1 MSKIG
6 LFYGSET
13 GNTRKVAKSIVKKL
27 GDDAV
32 ELFNVTKATPDDFA
46 KFSSII
52 LATPTLGDGE
62 LVNSWKEFFPTFQ
75 GIDLTGKTVAIYGFG
90 DQDAYG
96 HEFCDAM
103 IILYNAAKAQGA
115 TIIGS
120 WGTDGYEFHQVQ
132 VDCGWKVRGPRPRQ
146 RQPEG
151 RDRRAPRRLARR
163 NQVRI
168 AGLMNAPAHVANAT
182 IGGRG
187 VRHATGRGRP

>member
-27 GDDAV
+27 GEDVV

-62 LVNSWKEFFPTFQ
+62 LVDSWKEFFPTFK
-75 GIDLTGKTVAIYGFG
+75 GIDLSGKTVAIFGFG

-103 IILYNAAKAQGA
+103 IILYDAAKAQGA

-120 WGTDGYEFHQVQ
+120 WPTDGYEFSKSKSVIDGEFVGLALDNDNQKDQ
-132 VDCGWKVRGPRPRQ
+132 TEERVDEWLELVK
-146 RQPEG
+146 PELLG
-151 RDRRAPRRLARR
+151 
-163 NQVRI
+163 
-168 AGLMNAPAHVANAT
+168 
-182 IGGRG
+182 
-187 VRHATGRGRP
+187 

>member
-62 LVNSWKEFFPTFQ
+62 LVDSWKEFFPTFE

-120 WGTDGYEFHQVQ
+120 WGTDGYEFTKSKAV
-132 VDCGWKVRGPRPRQ
+132 VDGKFVGLALDNDNQ
-146 RQPEG
+146 KDET
-151 RDRRAPRRLARR
+151 DERLDDWLGEIKSVLLA
-163 NQVRI
+163 
-168 AGLMNAPAHVANAT
+168 
-182 IGGRG
+182 
-187 VRHATGRGRP
+187 